1 MGVMTR
7 ALAQAESGRHS
18 FTASLRWDARESMAF
33 KLQASHIDNNAGSFG
48 SLNNIQPGFR
58 PGGSYNLL
66 SASVD
71 FVF

>member
-1 MGVMTR
+1 
-7 ALAQAESGRHS
+7 
-18 FTASLRWDARESMAF
+18 
-33 KLQASHIDNNAGSFG
+33 
-48 SLNNIQPGFR
+48 LNNIQPGFR